1 MQDLSLL
8 EFYYK
13 KFTRDLYSLM
23 PDGLYF
29 INLELLHHFDLLHF
43 QPNAGRKDS
52 VLSYH
57 FHVIESPEK
66 ITLFNDEFV
75 VWIMPEKVLDA
86 SITYTLIALNFPREQ
101 EPQLEAAFIA
111 SGVYNSSKLV
121 LKVLEKFLF
130 EIQETERTLRTLAKF
145 KEES

>member
-8 EFYYK
+8 DRYYK
-13 KFTRDLYSLM
+13 KFAKDLYSFI
-23 PDGLYF
+23 PDGIYF

-43 QPNAGRKDS
+43 QPNAGHKDS
-52 VLSYH
+52 VLSHH
-57 FHVIESPEK
+57 FHVMESPEK

-75 VWIMPEKVLDA
+75 IWIMPEKVIDT
-86 SITYTLIALNFPREQ
+86 SVTYTLIALNPGDQ

-130 EIQETERTLRTLAKF
+130 EIQETERTLAKL
-145 KEES
+145 KDES